1 MCNFKNSQIK
11 YFAFFRLY
19 STDDSSKESVVTLED
34 IQGVQDGDDDTID
47 KTTIQIGEKEK
58 EIAHSKLTALI
69 SLLEKDRDANNS
81 SRRYV
86 ACLIDFFKAENL

>member
-1 MCNFKNSQIK
+1 MFC
-11 YFAFFRLY
+11 FFPLY

-34 IQGVQDGDDDTID
+34 IQGVQDGDDDNID

-69 SLLEKDRDANNS
+69 SLLDKDRDVSNS

-86 ACLIDFFKAENL
+86 NRVVIILFYKL